1 MTKLKRRRSTEVPPK
16 IKSFINSVTT
26 TPLENIEEPL
36 KGFVWE
42 FDKGDFHHWV
52 DLFNHFDSYFEKHI
66 KSRKDLQVEDNFLE
80 SDPPFPREAVLQILR
95 VIRIIL
101 ENCTNK
107 HFYSSYE
114 QHLSNLLA
122 STDADVLEA
131 CLQTLAAFLKKTLGR
146 YSIRDTSLNTKLFSL
161 AQGWGGKDEGLGL
174 IASTAQNG
182 CDPVA
187 YELGCTLHF
196 EFYALDQSSS
206 QFNATEQSTHGLQII
221 HLPNVDACPE
231 TDLELLNKLVVE
243 YKVPPSLRFSLLTRL
258 RFAKAFGS
266 LASRQQY
273 TCIRLYAFI
282 VLVQASS
289 DADDLVSFFNSE
301 PEFVNE
307 LVSLL
312 SHEDEV
318 PEKIRILCLSSLV
331 ALSQDR
337 PRQSTVLA
345 AVTSGGHR
353 GILSSL
359 MQKAIDSVI
368 SDTSKWSV
376 VFAEAL
382 LSLVTVLVSS
392 SSGCSAMREA
402 GFIPTLLPL
411 LKDTDPQHLHL
422 VATAVH
428 ILEAFMDY
436 SNPAA
441 ALFRELGGLD
451 DTISR
456 LKVEVSHVENCSKQ
470 QGEDSDSR
478 AGNLVVAASASSELD
493 SMLPLYSEALVAYH
507 RRLLMKALLR
517 AISLGTYA
525 SGNTSRIYGS
535 EESLLPQCLCIIF
548 RRAKDFGGGV
558 FSLAAT
564 VMSDLIHKDPTCFPI
579 LDAAGLPSAFLDA
592 IMDGVLCS
600 SEAIMCIPQCLD
612 ALCLNNNGLQAVRD
626 RNALRCFVKIF
637 TSKTYLRALFGEA
650 PGSLSSGLDE
660 LMRHASSL
668 RGPGVDMV
676 IEILNAISKIG
687 SGVDATCSPADPSCS
702 APVPMETDA
711 EERSLLQS
719 DDRES
724 FRMETLE
731 QTTEQSSDASV
742 ANVESLFPEC
752 LSNVARLLE
761 TILQNSD
768 TCRIFVEKKG
778 IDAVLQLF
786 TLPLMPL
793 STPIGQIISVAF
805 KNFSPQHSA
814 SLARAVCAFLKEHL
828 KSTNELLVSVGGTH
842 LAVVESAKQSKVLR
856 YLSSLEGIL
865 SLSNFLLKGNSTVV
879 SELGTADADVLK
891 DLGKVYREII
901 WQVSLYNDSKVDEK
915 RNAEPETESADASSS
930 NAVGRESDD
939 DANVPVVRY
948 MNPVSV
954 RNGSQSLWSG
964 EREFLSV
971 IRSGEGL
978 HRRSRHGLAR
988 IRGGRTGRHLDA
1000 LSVDSE
1006 IPSDEPETSLPK
1018 LKRRTP
1024 DEVLN
1029 KLASILRS
1037 FFSALVK
1044 GFTSPNRRRADVGSS
1059 SAASKT
1065 LGTTLAKIFLEA
1077 LSFSGYSTTG
1087 LDTSLS
1093 VKCRYLGKVVDDM
1106 AALIFDSRR
1115 RTCYAAMVNNLYVH
1129 GTFRELLTTF
1139 EATSQLLWTLPYPF
1153 PTPSVDHE
1161 KAGEGNNLSHSTWLL
1176 DTLHSY
1182 CRVLEY
1188 FVNSSLLLSS
1198 TSASQAQL
1206 LVQPVAVGLSIG
1218 LFPVPKDP
1226 EVFVRML
1233 QSQVLDVI
1241 LPVWNHPM
1249 FPSCST
1255 SFIASIISLV
1265 THIYS
1270 GVGDVK
1276 RNRSGVTGTTNQRF
1290 MPPPPDENT
1299 IATIVEMGFTR
1310 ARAEEALR
1318 RVETNSV
1325 EMAMEWLFSHAED
1338 PVQEDDEL
1346 ARALALS
1353 LGSSSEG
1360 SKVDN
1365 VDKPIDALTE
1375 GGQMKVPPAED
1386 ILAASVKLFQ
1396 SSDKMAF
1403 SLTDLLLTLCNRNKG
1418 EDRLKVASYL
1428 IEQLKLCPLDF
1439 SKDSSALCMISHI
1452 LALLLFEDGTVREI
1466 AAQNGIVA
1474 AATDV
1479 LMNFKARNASGS
1491 EILVPKCISALLLIL
1506 DNMLQSRPRI
1516 SSESVG
1522 GTQTAS
1528 PPDASVLASGM
1539 DEKVASDFP
1548 EKESGAAL
1556 EKILGKSTGY
1566 LTIEESHKVLLVA
1579 CDLMKQHVPAVI
1591 MQAIMQL
1598 CARLTK
1604 THVLALQF
1612 LENGGLA
1619 ALFSLRRS
1627 CFFPGYDTVAA
1638 AIIRHLLEDPQ
1649 TLQTAME
1656 LEIRQTLSGNRHAG
1670 RISPRTFLTSMAPV
1684 ISRDPVVFMKAA
1696 AAVCQLELS
1705 GGRTFVVLSKE
1716 KEKEK
1721 DKSKASGAEESVRI
1735 SENKMHDGSGKCAKS
1750 HKKIPANLTQV
1761 IDQLL
1766 DIVLKYPLPRSRE
1779 GCVGDLNSMDVDEPA
1794 TKLKGKSKVDE
1805 AKKMESES
1813 ERSAGLAKVT
1823 FVLKLL
1829 SDILLMYVHA
1839 VGVILRRDLELCHQR
1854 ASIQTDSSG
1863 HGGIIHHVLHQL
1875 LPISTDKSA
1884 GPNEWRDKL
1893 SEKASWFLVVLC
1905 GRSGEGRRRVINEL
1919 VKALSSFSNLESNSH
1934 KNILLPDKKVFAF
1947 SDLVYSILSKN
1958 ASSSHL
1964 PGSGCSPDIAK
1975 SMIDGGMVQSLTGIL
1990 QVIDLDHPDAP
2001 KIVNLLL
2008 KALESLSRVANASEQ
2023 VIKSEGLNKK
2033 KTTGSSERHDEQT
2046 AASAAETIEHNQ
2058 GIGGTQEVPDEEET
2072 DIQQQQG
2079 TPHVEGSHA
2088 AQQNQSAEQNMRIES
2103 EDTMATNP
2111 SMEIGMDFMREE
2123 MEEGG
2128 GLHNTDQIEM
2138 TFHVENRADDD
2149 MGDEDDDMG
2158 DDGEEDEDDDE
2169 GEDEDEDIAEDGA
2182 GMMSLAD
2189 TDVEDHDDT
2198 GLGDDYNDEMIDE
2211 EDDDFHENRVI
2222 EVRWREAL
2230 DGLDHL
2236 QVLGQPG
2243 ASSGLIDVAAEPF
2256 EGVNVDDL
2264 FGLRRP
2270 LGFDRRRQ
2278 SGRSSF
2284 ERPVPEVNGFQH
2296 PLLSRPSQSGD
2307 LVSMWSSGGHS
2318 SRDLEAL
2325 SSGSFDVAH
2334 FYMFDAPVL
2343 PYEHVPSSIFGDRSG
2358 TAAPPPLSDYS
2369 VGMDS
2374 LHTQGRRGPGDGRW
2388 TDDGQP
2394 QAGGQAAAIAQA
2406 IEEQFLSQL
2415 CSVPTTNAP
2424 TERQSQNSGVQDNQ
2438 PSDDPLSND
2447 GQVVVD
2453 GDNTSSQQTEVQQE
2467 NGNEVIHYPPN
2478 PTVESVPC
2486 NEQVDPRSSFNGAGE
2501 GLQVDEPMLV
2511 QPISLNSTP
2520 NGLDSMEIG
2529 DGDGTA
2535 CDQVETMPELVNSS
2549 AEHHAAL
2556 HREGASEVPAILHDV
2571 PVQAVGSSADGQSNN
2586 SLFVDSVS
2594 VMPNVDHV
2602 NADVEMNG
2610 ADAEENLSG
2619 QSMPASEQGV
2629 DEPSFRQETLVARDA
2644 TQADQTSTNNEA
2656 PATNTIDPTFLEA
2669 LPEDLR
2675 AEVLASQQAQSVQP
2689 PTYAPPSVDD
2699 IDPEFLAALPP
2710 DIQAEVLAQQRA
2722 QRIAQQ
2728 AEGQPVDMDNA
2739 SIIATFPNELRE
2751 EVLLT
2756 SSEAVLSALP
2766 SPLLAEAQMLRDRA
2780 MSHYQARSLFGSSHR
2795 LSSHRSGLGFDRQ
2808 TVMDRG
2814 VGVTIGRR
2822 ATSTISDSMKVKEI
2836 EGEPLLDANA
2846 LRALIRLLRLAQPLG
2861 KGLLQRL
2868 LLNLCAHSTTRA
2880 TLVRLLLAMIKPEA
2894 EGSVSGLATIN
2905 SQRLYGCQSNVV
2917 YGRSQLLDGLPPLV
2931 LRRIL
2936 EILTYLS
2943 ANHSSIADM
2952 LFYLDPSIVPEPRSP
2967 KYLETKMD
2975 KGKEKINDGGD
2986 SLKPLGDTD
2995 DVPLILF
3002 LKLLNRPLFL
3012 RSTAH
3017 LEQVMGLLQVVVF
3030 TAASKLESKVQSG
3043 QAREPSQKRTV
3054 GEAPGDVQ
3062 SVLPLV
3068 AESSQEDKAASA
3080 GLSISDG
3087 KRSIDACS
3095 VFLQLPQP
3103 DLRNLCSLLGHEG
3116 LSDKVYMLAGEVL
3129 KKLASV
3135 VSTHRKFFTSELSEL
3150 AHGLSSSAVNELVT
3164 LRNTHML
3171 GLSAGSMAG
3180 AAILRVLLALSSLTS
3195 PTSPTVDENMD
3206 LERIGEQEEQ
3216 ATMWNLS
3223 IALEPLWQE
3232 LSECISVTEIQLVQN
3247 TFSPTITN
3255 LNVGEHVQGSSSS
3268 SPLPPGTQRLLP
3280 FIEAFFVLC
3289 ERLQANQSIV
3299 QQDHASITARE
3310 VKESS
3315 GSSSSTTA
3323 YIGDSQRKLDG
3334 AVTFSRFAEKH
3345 RRLLN
3350 TFIRQNPG
3358 LLEKSLSM
3366 MLKAPRLID
3375 FDNKRAYFRSRIR
3388 QQHDQH
3394 LSGPLRVSVRRA
3406 YVLEDSYNQLR
3417 MRPTQ
3422 DLRGRLN
3429 VQFQGEEG
3437 IDAGGLTREWYQL
3450 LSRVVFDKG
3459 ALLFTTVGNNVTFQP
3474 NPNSV
3479 YQTEHLSYFKFV
3491 GRVVAK
3497 ALFDGQLLDVYFT
3510 RSFYKHILG
3519 VKVTYHDIEAV
3530 DPDYYKNLKWML
3542 ENDVSDIPDLTFSMD
3557 ADEEKHILYEK
3568 TQVTD
3573 YELIPG
3579 GRNIRVTEETKHE
3592 YVDLVAD
3599 HILTNAIRPQINSFL
3614 EGFNEL
3620 VPRELISIF
3629 NDKEL
3634 ELLISGLPEI
3644 DLDDLNANTEYTGY
3658 TSASSVVQWF
3668 WEVVKGFNKEDMARL
3683 LQFVTGTSKV
3693 PLEGFKA
3700 LQGISGPQKFQIHK
3714 AYGAPERLP
3723 SAHTCF
3729 NQLDLPEYATREQLQ
3744 ERLLLAIHEASEDR
3758 GGLTQYLYYNPDG
3771 KLPFLIPHLEAALLL
3786 SSQNS
3791 LTGAKLGGISPE
3803 SREAKVGIPN
3813 SIMH

>member
-1 MTKLKRRRSTEVPPK
+1 MTKLKKRRSTEVPPK
-16 IKSFINSVTT
+16 IKSFINGVITS
-26 TPLENIEEPL
+26 PLENIEEPL

-66 KSRKDLQVEDNFLE
+66 KPRKDLQVEDNFLE
-80 SDPPFPREAVLQILR
+80 SDPPFPREALLQILR

-107 HFYSSYE
+107 HLYSSYE

-122 STDADVLEA
+122 STDADIVEA
-131 CLQTLAAFLKKTLGR
+131 CLQTLAAFLNKTLGR
-146 YSIRDTSLNTKLFSL
+146 YSIRDLSLNTKLFSL

-174 IASTAQNG
+174 VASTTQNG

-196 EFYALDQSSS
+196 EFYALNELSS
-206 QFNATEQSTHGLQII
+206 QFSAIEQPTQGLQII
-221 HLPNVDACPE
+221 HLPNVDTCPE
-231 TDLELLNKLVVE
+231 TDCELLNKLVVE

-258 RFAKAFGS
+258 RFARAFRP
-266 LASRQQY
+266 LVSRQLY

-289 DADDLVSFFNSE
+289 DADVLVSFFNSE

-312 SHEDEV
+312 SYEDEV
-318 PEKIRILCLSSLV
+318 PEKIRILCLLSLV

-337 PRQSTVLA
+337 SRQSTVLA

-368 SDTSKWSV
+368 ISDSSKWSAD
-376 VFAEAL
+376 FAEAL

-422 VATAVH
+422 VAAAVH

-436 SNPAA
+436 SNPAT

-470 QGEDSDSR
+470 QGEDSNSR
-478 AGNLVVAASASSELD
+478 TRNLQVAASASSEL
-493 SMLPLYSEALVAYH
+493 LPLYSEALVAYH

-525 SGNTSRIYGS
+525 AGNTSHIYGS
-535 EESLLPQCLCIIF
+535 EESLLPQCLCLIF

-579 LDAAGLPSAFLDA
+579 LDSAGLPSAFLNA

-612 ALCLNNNGLQAVRD
+612 ALCLNNNGLQAVKD

-637 TSKTYLRALFGEA
+637 TSKMYLRALFGEA
-650 PGSLSSGLDE
+650 PGSLSTGLDE

-668 RGPGVDMV
+668 RGPGVDML
-676 IEILNAISKIG
+676 IEILNVITKIG
-687 SGVDATCSPADPSCS
+687 SGVDGSCPSTDPSCS

-711 EERSLLQS
+711 EERSLVLS
-719 DDRES
+719 DERGS

-731 QTTEQSSDASV
+731 QTTEQSSDASA
-742 ANVESLFPEC
+742 ANVDSLFPEC

-761 TILQNSD
+761 TVLQNSD
-768 TCRIFVEKKG
+768 TCHIFVEKKG

-786 TLPLMPL
+786 TLPLMPI
-793 STPIGQIISVAF
+793 STSIGQIISVAF

-814 SLARAVCAFLKEHL
+814 SLARAVCAFLREHL
-828 KSTNELLVSVGGTH
+828 KSTNELLVSVAGTH
-842 LAVVESAKQSKVLR
+842 LAMVESAKQAKVLR

-865 SLSNFLLKGNSTVV
+865 SLSNFLLKGNSTFV

-891 DLGKVYREII
+891 DIGMAYREII

-915 RNAEPETESADASSS
+915 RNAEQGTDLSSS
-930 NAVGRESDD
+930 TAVVRESDN
-939 DANVPVVRY
+939 DANIPVVRY
-948 MNPVSV
+948 MNPVSI
-954 RNGSQSLWSG
+954 RNGSQSLWGG

-988 IRGGRTGRHLDA
+988 HGLARVRSGRTGQHLDA

-1006 IPSDEPETSLPK
+1006 IPSDEPETSLLK
-1018 LKRRTP
+1018 LKSRTP
-1024 DEVLN
+1024 DEILN
-1029 KLASILRS
+1029 KLAFVLRS

-1044 GFTSPNRRRADVGSS
+1044 GFTSPNHRRADVGLL
-1059 SAASKT
+1059 SAVSKT
-1065 LGTTLAKIFLEA
+1065 LGTNLAKIYLEA
-1077 LSFSGYSTTG
+1077 LSFSGYSTAG
-1087 LDTSLS
+1087 IDTSLS

-1106 AALIFDSRR
+1106 AALTFDSRR
-1115 RTCYAAMVNNLYVH
+1115 RTCYASMVNNFYVH
-1129 GTFRELLTTF
+1129 GTFKELLTTF
-1139 EATSQLLWTLPYPF
+1139 EATSQLLWTLPCPF
-1153 PTPSVDHE
+1153 PHPSVDHE

-1182 CRVLEY
+1182 CCVLEY

-1198 TSASQAQL
+1198 TSGSQVQL
-1206 LVQPVAVGLSIG
+1206 LVQPVAAGLSIG

-1233 QSQVLDVI
+1233 QSQVLDVM
-1241 LPVWNHPM
+1241 LSVWNHPM

-1255 SFIASIISLV
+1255 GFISSIVSLV

-1276 RNRSGVTGTTNQRF
+1276 RNRSGIAGSTNQRF
-1290 MPPPPDENT
+1290 MLPPPDENT
-1299 IATIVEMGFTR
+1299 IAMIVEMGFTR

-1360 SKVDN
+1360 LKIDDEDN
-1365 VDKPIDALTE
+1365 SIDAVTE
-1375 GGQMKVPPAED
+1375 EGKMTVPPVED

-1396 SSDKMAF
+1396 SSDTMAF
-1403 SLTDLLLTLCNRNKG
+1403 SLTDLLVTLCNRNKG

-1452 LALLLFEDGTVREI
+1452 LALILFEDGTVREI

-1474 AATDV
+1474 AVTNV

-1491 EILVPKCISALLLIL
+1491 EILIPKCISALLLIL

-1516 SSESVG
+1516 SSETTG
-1522 GTQTAS
+1522 GTQTVS
-1528 PPDASVLASGM
+1528 LPDSTVLASGT
-1539 DEKVASDFP
+1539 EKKVASDFP
-1548 EKESGAAL
+1548 EKESGTAL
-1556 EKILGKSTGY
+1556 EKLLGKSTGY
-1566 LTIEESHKVLLVA
+1566 LTIEESREVLLVA

-1591 MQAIMQL
+1591 MQAILQL

-1604 THVLALQF
+1604 THILALQF
-1612 LENGGLA
+1612 LENGGLT
-1619 ALFSLRRS
+1619 ALFSIPRS
-1627 CFFPGYDTVAA
+1627 CFFPGYDTVSS
-1638 AIIRHLLEDPQ
+1638 AIIRHLLEDPH
-1649 TLQTAME
+1649 TLQNAME
-1656 LEIRQTLSGNRHAG
+1656 LEIRQTLIGNRHAG
-1670 RISPRTFLTSMAPV
+1670 RIFPRTFLTSMAPV

-1696 AAVCQLELS
+1696 AAACQLESS
-1705 GGRTFVVLSKE
+1705 GGRTFVVLLKE
-1716 KEKEK
+1716 KEKER

-1735 SENKMHDGSGKCAKS
+1735 SENKMHDGSGKCAKG

-1761 IDQLL
+1761 MDQLL
-1766 DIVLKYPLPRSRE
+1766 DIVLKHPLPKSPE
-1779 GCVGDLNSMDVDEPA
+1779 GCVGDLNLMDVDEPA

-1805 AKKMESES
+1805 TKKMESES
-1813 ERSAGLAKVT
+1813 ERCAGLAKVT

-1829 SDILLMYVHA
+1829 SDVLLMYVHA
-1839 VGVILRRDLELCHQR
+1839 VGVILRRDLELCHLR
-1854 ASIQTDSSG
+1854 GSNQTDSSEQ
-1863 HGGIIHHVLHQL
+1863 GGIIHHILHQL
-1875 LPISTDKSA
+1875 LLISTDKSA
-1884 GPNEWRDKL
+1884 GPDEWRDKL
-1893 SEKASWFLVVLC
+1893 SEKASWFIVVLC

-1919 VKALSSFSNLESNSH
+1919 VKAMSSFSYLESNSH
-1934 KNILLPDKKVFAF
+1934 NNILLPDKKVFAF

-1964 PGSGCSPDIAK
+1964 PGSGCSLDIAK
-1975 SMIDGGMVQSLTGIL
+1975 SMIDGGMVQSLTSIL

-2008 KALESLSRVANASEQ
+2008 KALESLSRAANASEQ
-2023 VIKSEGLNKK
+2023 VLKSEGLNKK
-2033 KTTGSSERHDEQT
+2033 KTTVSNGRCDEQA
-2046 AASAAETIEHNQ
+2046 AASAVETMEHNQ
-2058 GIGGTQEVPDEEET
+2058 NSDATQEAPDEEDT
-2072 DIQQQQG
+2072 DIEQQQG
-2079 TPHVEGSHA
+2079 TTHVEGNHA
-2088 AQQNQSAEQNMRIES
+2088 EHQNQPAEQDMRIES
-2103 EDTMATNP
+2103 EDTMPTNP
-2111 SMEIGMDFMREE
+2111 SVDIGMDLMHEE

-2128 GLHNTDQIEM
+2128 VSHNTDQIEM
-2138 TFHVENRADDD
+2138 TFRVENRAGDD

-2158 DDGEEDEDDDE
+2158 DDGDEDEDDDE
-2169 GEDEDEDIAEDGA
+2169 GEDEDITEDGA

-2198 GLGDDYNDEMIDE
+2198 GLADDYNDEMIDE
-2211 EDDDFHENRVI
+2211 EDDFHENRVI

-2243 ASSGLIDVAAEPF
+2243 ASSSLVDVAAEPF
-2256 EGVNVDDL
+2256 ERVNVDDL

-2284 ERPVPEVNGFQH
+2284 ERSVTETNGFQH
-2296 PLLSRPSQSGD
+2296 PLLLRPSQSED

-2318 SRDLEAL
+2318 SRGLEAL
-2325 SSGSFDVAH
+2325 SYGSFDVPH

-2343 PYEHVPSSIFGDRSG
+2343 PFEHVPSRIFGDRLG
-2358 TAAPPPLSDYS
+2358 RAAPPPLSDS
-2369 VGMDS
+2369 SLGMDS

-2394 QAGGQAAAIAQA
+2394 QAGAQSAAIAQA
-2406 IEEQFLSQL
+2406 IEEQFISQL
-2415 CSVPTTNAP
+2415 CSVPTSNAP
-2424 TERQSQNSGVQDNQ
+2424 IERQFQNSGVQENQ
-2438 PSDDPLSND
+2438 PFHNPPSNY
-2447 GQVVVD
+2447 GQAVVD
-2453 GDNTSSQQTEVQQE
+2453 DDNTSSQQNEVQQG
-2467 NGNEVIHYPPN
+2467 NGNEVTHYQPN
-2478 PTVESVPC
+2478 PTAETIPC
-2486 NEQVDPRSSFNGAGE
+2486 NEQVDSRSSFSDSGE
-2501 GLQVDEPMLV
+2501 DLQVDEPMLA

-2520 NGLDSMEIG
+2520 NDLDNMEIG
-2529 DGDGTA
+2529 DGYGTA
-2535 CDQVETMPELVNSS
+2535 CDQVETMPEHVNS
-2549 AEHHAAL
+2549 AEHHASL
-2556 HREGASEVPAILHDV
+2556 QCEGVPEAHASLNDV
-2571 PVQAVGSSADGQSNN
+2571 PVQDVRSSTDDQCNN
-2586 SLFVDSVS
+2586 PLLANSVS
-2594 VMPNVDHV
+2594 MMPDVDQI
-2602 NADVEMNG
+2602 NADVEMTG
-2610 ADAEENLSG
+2610 ADAEGNWPG
-2619 QSMPASEQGV
+2619 QSMPASEQGA
-2629 DEPSFRQETLVARDA
+2629 DETSSRQETLVAQDA
-2644 TQADQTSTNNEA
+2644 TQADQNGIDNETPTTSA
-2656 PATNTIDPTFLEA
+2656 IDPTFLEA
-2669 LPEDLR
+2669 LPEGLR
-2675 AEVLASQQAQSVQP
+2675 TEVLASQQAQSVQP
-2689 PTYAPPSVDD
+2689 PTYTPPSVED

-2739 SIIATFPNELRE
+2739 SIIATFPADVRE

-2780 MSHYQARSLFGSSHR
+2780 MSHYQAHSLFDSSHR
-2795 LSSHRSGLGFDRQ
+2795 LNSRRNGLGFDRQ

-2814 VGVTIGRR
+2814 VGVTIGQR
-2822 ATSTISDSMKVKEI
+2822 AASAFADGMKVNEI
-2836 EGEPLLDANA
+2836 EGEPLLDTNA
-2846 LRALIRLLRLAQPLG
+2846 LKALIHLLRMAQPLG

-2868 LLNLCAHSTTRA
+2868 LLNLCAHSTTR
-2880 TLVRLLLAMIKPEA
+2880 TSLVCLLLNMIKPEA
-2894 EGSVSGLATIN
+2894 EGSVSGSAAIN

-2917 YGRSQLLDGLPPLV
+2917 YGRSQLMDGLPPLV
-2931 LRRIL
+2931 LRRVL
-2936 EILTYLS
+2936 EILTYL
-2943 ANHSSIADM
+2943 ATNHSSIANM
-2952 LFYLDPSIVPEPRSP
+2952 LFYFDPSIVLEPPSP
-2967 KYLETKMD
+2967 KYLETKID
-2975 KGKEKINDGGD
+2975 KGKEKIGDGD
-2986 SLKPLGDTD
+2986 NSLKPLGNTD
-2995 DVPLILF
+2995 NVPLILF

-3012 RSTAH
+3012 HSTTH

-3030 TAASKLESKVQSG
+3030 TAASKLDSHAQSG
-3043 QAREPSQKRTV
+3043 QARETSQKQTA
-3054 GEAPGDVQ
+3054 GEVPGGVQ
-3062 SVLPLV
+3062 SVPPLV
-3068 AESSQEDKAASA
+3068 AESSQEDKAASS
-3080 GLSISDG
+3080 GSISNG
-3087 KRSIDACS
+3087 NRSIDACS
-3095 VFLQLPQP
+3095 VFLKLPQP
-3103 DLRNLCSLLGHEG
+3103 ELRNLCSLLGCEG

-3129 KKLASV
+3129 KKLASIV
-3135 VSTHRKFFTSELSEL
+3135 ATHRKFFTSELSEL
-3150 AHGLSSSAVNELVT
+3150 AHGLSSSAVSELVT

-3180 AAILRVLLALSSLTS
+3180 AAILRVLQALSSLTS
-3195 PTSPTVDENMD
+3195 PTIDENMD
-3206 LERIGEQEEQ
+3206 LESGGEQEEQ

-3223 IALEPLWQE
+3223 SALQPLWLE
-3232 LSECISVTEIQLVQN
+3232 LSECISLTETQLVQS
-3247 TFSPTITN
+3247 TFSPTVSNI
-3255 LNVGEHVQGSSSS
+3255 NVGELVQGGSSS

-3289 ERLQANQSIV
+3289 EKLQANQSIV
-3299 QQDHASITARE
+3299 QQDHETITARE

-3323 YIGDSQRKLDG
+3323 CIGDSQRKLDG
-3334 AVTFSRFAEKH
+3334 VVIFSRFAEKH

-3388 QQHDQH
+3388 QQHEQQR
-3394 LSGPLRVSVRRA
+3394 SGPLRISVRRA

-3491 GRVVAK
+3491 GRVVSK

-3519 VKVTYHDIEAV
+3519 AKVTYHDIEAV

-3573 YELIPG
+3573 YELKPG

-3644 DLDDLNANTEYTGY
+3644 DLDDLKTNTEYTGY
-3658 TSASSVVQWF
+3658 TSASGVVQWF
-3668 WEVVKGFNKEDMARL
+3668 WEVVKGFNKEDKARL

-3700 LQGISGPQKFQIHK
+3700 LQGISGPQKLQIHK

-3729 NQLDLPEYATREQLQ
+3729 NQLDLPEYTSGEQLQ
-3744 ERLLLAIHEASEDR
+3744 ERLLLAIHEASE
-3758 GGLTQYLYYNPDG
+3758 GFGFG
-3771 KLPFLIPHLEAALLL
+3771 
-3786 SSQNS
+3786 
-3791 LTGAKLGGISPE
+3791 
-3803 SREAKVGIPN
+3803 
-3813 SIMH
+3813 

>member
-1 MTKLKRRRSTEVPPK
+1 MTKLKRRRSSEVPPK
-16 IKSFINSVTT
+16 IKSFINNVTT

-66 KSRKDLQVEDNFLE
+66 KPRRDLQVEDNFLE
-80 SDPPFPREAVLQILR
+80 SDPPFPREAVLQILC

-196 EFYALDQSSS
+196 EFYALDELSS
-206 QFNATEQSTHGLQII
+206 QVSATERSTQGLQII
-221 HLPNVDACPE
+221 HLPNVNACPE

-258 RFAKAFGS
+258 RFARAFGS

-301 PEFVNE
+301 PEFINE

-312 SHEDEV
+312 SYEDEV
-318 PEKIRILCLSSLV
+318 PEKIRILCLLSLV

-337 PRQSTVLA
+337 SRQSTVLA

-359 MQKAIDSVI
+359 MQKTIDSVI

-376 VFAEAL
+376 VFSEAL

-456 LKVEVSHVENCSKQ
+456 LKVEVSHIENCSKQ
-470 QGEDSDSR
+470 QGEDSDLR
-478 AGNLVVAASASSELD
+478 ARNLQVVASASSELD

-612 ALCLNNNGLQAVRD
+612 ALCLNNNGLQAVKD

-687 SGVDATCSPADPSCS
+687 SGVDASYSPTDPSCS

-711 EERSLLQS
+711 EERSPVLS

-814 SLARAVCAFLKEHL
+814 SLARSVCSFLREHL
-828 KSTNELLVSVGGTH
+828 KSTNELLVSVGGAH
-842 LAVVESAKQSKVLR
+842 LAVVESANQAKVLR

-891 DLGKVYREII
+891 DLGNAYREIV

-915 RNAEPETESADASSS
+915 RCAEQETESADVSSS

-948 MNPVSV
+948 MNPVSI
-954 RNGSQSLWSG
+954 RNGSQSLWGG

-1024 DEVLN
+1024 DEILN
-1029 KLASILRS
+1029 KLASILRT

-1044 GFTSPNRRRADVGSS
+1044 GFTLPNRRRADVGSL

-1106 AALIFDSRR
+1106 AALTFDSRR
-1115 RTCYAAMVNNLYVH
+1115 RTCYAAMVNNFYVH

-1153 PTPSVDHE
+1153 PTPSVDQE

-1182 CRVLEY
+1182 CRALEY

-1241 LPVWNHPM
+1241 LPVWNHQM
-1249 FPSCST
+1249 FPSCSAG
-1255 SFIASIISLV
+1255 FIASIVSLV

-1276 RNRSGVTGTTNQRF
+1276 RSRGGIAGSTNQRF

-1338 PVQEDDEL
+1338 PVQDDDEL

-1360 SKVDN
+1360 SKVGN
-1365 VDKPIDALTE
+1365 VDKSIDALTE
-1375 GGQMKVPPAED
+1375 EGQMKVPPIED

-1396 SSDKMAF
+1396 SSDTMAF
-1403 SLTDLLLTLCNRNKG
+1403 SLTDLLVTLCNRNKG

-1452 LALLLFEDGTVREI
+1452 LALLLFEDGSVREI

-1479 LMNFKARNASGS
+1479 LMNFKASNASGS

-1516 SSESVG
+1516 SSETMG
-1522 GTQTAS
+1522 GTQTVS
-1528 PPDASVLASGM
+1528 PPDSSVPASGTE
-1539 DEKVASDFP
+1539 EKVTSDFP
-1548 EKESGAAL
+1548 EKESGTAL

-1566 LTIEESHKVLLVA
+1566 LTIEEGHKVLLVV

-1591 MQAIMQL
+1591 MQAILQL

-1612 LENGGLA
+1612 LENGGLT
-1619 ALFSLRRS
+1619 ALFNLPRS
-1627 CFFPGYDTVAA
+1627 CFFPGYQTVAS

-1670 RISPRTFLTSMAPV
+1670 RFSPRTFLTSMAPV

-1696 AAVCQLELS
+1696 AAVCQLESS

-1735 SENKMHDGSGKCAKS
+1735 SESKMHDGSGKCAKG

-1766 DIVLKYPLPRSRE
+1766 DIVLKYPLQKSQE

-1805 AKKMESES
+1805 AKKTESES
-1813 ERSAGLAKVT
+1813 EISAGLAKVN

-1839 VGVILRRDLELCHQR
+1839 VGVILRRDLELCHLR
-1854 ASIQTDSSG
+1854 GSNQTGSSG
-1863 HGGIIHHVLHQL
+1863 LGGIIHHILHQL
-1875 LPISTDKSA
+1875 LPIATDKSA
-1884 GPNEWRDKL
+1884 GPDEWRDKL

-1919 VKALSSFSNLESNSH
+1919 VKAMSSFSNLESNSH

-1990 QVIDLDHPDAP
+1990 QAIDLDHPDAP

-2008 KALESLSRVANASEQ
+2008 KALESLSRAANASEQ
-2023 VIKSEGLNKK
+2023 VLKSEGLNRK
-2033 KTTGSSERHDEQT
+2033 KTTGSIGRHDEQT
-2046 AASAAETIEHNQ
+2046 AASAAETVEHNQ
-2058 GIGGTQEVPDEEET
+2058 NVGGTQEVPDEEGT
-2072 DIQQQQG
+2072 GIQQQEG
-2079 TPHVEGSHA
+2079 TNVEGNHVVH
-2088 AQQNQSAEQNMRIES
+2088 QNESAEQDMRLES

-2111 SMEIGMDFMREE
+2111 SMEVGLDFMREE

-2128 GLHNTDQIEM
+2128 VLHNTGQIEM

-2158 DDGEEDEDDDE
+2158 DDGDEDEDEDEDE

-2243 ASSGLIDVAAEPF
+2243 ASGGLIDVAAEPF

-2284 ERPVPEVNGFQH
+2284 ERSVTEVNGFQH
-2296 PLLSRPSQSGD
+2296 PLLLRPSQSGD
-2307 LVSMWSSGGHS
+2307 LVSMWSS
-2318 SRDLEAL
+2318 
-2325 SSGSFDVAH
+2325 
-2334 FYMFDAPVL
+2334 
-2343 PYEHVPSSIFGDRSG
+2343 
-2358 TAAPPPLSDYS
+2358 
-2369 VGMDS
+2369 GMDS

-2394 QAGGQAAAIAQA
+2394 QAGAQAAAIAQA

-2415 CSVPTTNAP
+2415 CSVPATNVP
-2424 TERQSQNSGVQDNQ
+2424 TERQFQNSGVQENQ
-2438 PSDDPLSND
+2438 QSDPLSND
-2447 GQVVVD
+2447 GQVVAD
-2453 GDNTSSQQTEVQQE
+2453 GDNTSNQQLEVHQE
-2467 NGNEVIHYPPN
+2467 NGNEDTRYQPN
-2478 PTVESVPC
+2478 TTVETVPC
-2486 NEQVDPRSSFNGAGE
+2486 NEQVDPRPSFSGAGE
-2501 GLQVDEPMLV
+2501 GPQVDEPMLV

-2520 NGLDSMEIG
+2520 NGLDNMEIG

-2535 CDQVETMPELVNSS
+2535 CDQVETMPELANSS
-2549 AEHHAAL
+2549 AEQHAAL
-2556 HREGASEVPAILHDV
+2556 HYEGVPEVPASLNEV
-2571 PVQAVGSSADGQSNN
+2571 PIQAVGSAIGGLSYNP
-2586 SLFVDSVS
+2586 LLVDSVS
-2594 VMPNVDHV
+2594 AMPNVDHV

-2610 ADAEENLSG
+2610 ADADGNQLE
-2619 QSMPASEQGV
+2619 QSTLASERGA
-2629 DEPSFRQETLVARDA
+2629 DEPSSRQETLVARDA
-2644 TQADQTSTNNEA
+2644 AQADQTGLDNGA
-2656 PATNTIDPTFLEA
+2656 PATNAIDPTFLEA

-2739 SIIATFPNELRE
+2739 SIIATFPADLRE

-2795 LSSHRSGLGFDRQ
+2795 LSSRRNGLGFDRQ

-2822 ATSTISDSMKVKEI
+2822 ATSTIADSMEVKEM
-2836 EGEPLLDANA
+2836 EGKPLLDANA
-2846 LRALIRLLRLAQPLG
+2846 LKALIRLLRLAQPLG

-2880 TLVRLLLAMIKPEA
+2880 TLVRLLLDMIKPEA
-2894 EGSVSGLATIN
+2894 EGSISGLATIN

-2943 ANHSSIADM
+2943 TNHTSIANM
-2952 LFYLDPSIVPEPRSP
+2952 LFYLDPSIVSEPLSP

-2975 KGKEKINDGGD
+2975 KGKEKIDDGGD

-2995 DVPLILF
+2995 DIPLILF

-3030 TAASKLESKVQSG
+3030 MAASKLESQAQSG
-3043 QAREPSQKRTV
+3043 QARETSQKQTV
-3054 GEAPGDVQ
+3054 GEASSDVP
-3062 SVLPLV
+3062 SVPPVV
-3068 AESSQEDKAASA
+3068 AESSEEDKAASA
-3080 GLSISDG
+3080 GLSVSDG
-3087 KRSIDACS
+3087 KRGIDASS
-3095 VFLQLPQP
+3095 VFLQLPQA
-3103 DLRNLCSLLGHEG
+3103 DLRNLCSLLGREG

-3135 VSTHRKFFTSELSEL
+3135 VATHRKFFTLELSEL
-3150 AHGLSSSAVNELVT
+3150 AHGLSSSAVSELVT

-3171 GLSAGSMAG
+3171 GLSSGSMAG
-3180 AAILRVLLALSSLTS
+3180 AAILRVLQALSSLTS
-3195 PTSPTVDENMD
+3195 PTVDENMNV
-3206 LERIGEQEEQ
+3206 EHNGEQEEQ

-3232 LSECISVTEIQLVQN
+3232 LSECISVTEMQLIQS
-3247 TFSPTITN
+3247 TFGRTMSNIT
-3255 LNVGEHVQGSSSS
+3255 VGEHVQGSSSS

-3289 ERLQANQSIV
+3289 EKLQANQSIV
-3299 QQDHASITARE
+3299 QQDHMSITARE

-3323 YIGDSQRKLDG
+3323 YMGDSQRKLDG

-3388 QQHDQH
+3388 QQHEQH
-3394 LSGPLRVSVRRA
+3394 LSGPLRISVRRA

-3542 ENDVSDIPDLTFSMD
+3542 ENDVSYVPDLTFSMD

-3573 YELIPG
+3573 YELKPG

-3599 HILTNAIRPQINSFL
+3599 HILTNAIRPQITSFL

-3644 DLDDLNANTEYTGY
+3644 DLDDLKANTEYTGY
-3658 TSASSVVQWF
+3658 TSASSVIQWF

-3729 NQLDLPEYATREQLQ
+3729 NQLDLPEYTSREQLQ
-3744 ERLLLAIHEASEDR
+3744 ERLLLAIHEASE
-3758 GGLTQYLYYNPDG
+3758 GFGFG
-3771 KLPFLIPHLEAALLL
+3771 
-3786 SSQNS
+3786 
-3791 LTGAKLGGISPE
+3791 
-3803 SREAKVGIPN
+3803 
-3813 SIMH
+3813 

>member
-1 MTKLKRRRSTEVPPK
+1 MTKLKKRRSTEVPPK
-16 IKSFINSVTT
+16 IKSFINGVITS
-26 TPLENIEEPL
+26 PLENIEEPL

-66 KSRKDLQVEDNFLE
+66 KPRKDLQVEDNFLE

-122 STDADVLEA
+122 STDADIVEA
-131 CLQTLAAFLKKTLGR
+131 CLQTLAAFLNKTLGR
-146 YSIRDTSLNTKLFSL
+146 YSIRDLSLNTKLFSL

-174 IASTAQNG
+174 VASTTQNG

-196 EFYALDQSSS
+196 EFYALNELST
-206 QFNATEQSTHGLQII
+206 QFSAIEQPTQGLQII
-221 HLPNVDACPE
+221 HLPNVDTCPE
-231 TDLELLNKLVVE
+231 TDCELLNKLVVE

-258 RFAKAFGS
+258 RFARAFRP
-266 LASRQQY
+266 LVSRQLY

-312 SHEDEV
+312 SYEDEV
-318 PEKIRILCLSSLV
+318 PKKIRILCLLSLV

-337 PRQSTVLA
+337 SRQSTVLA
-345 AVTSGGHR
+345 AVTSSGHR
-353 GILSSL
+353 SILSSL

-368 SDTSKWSV
+368 SDSSKWSV
-376 VFAEAL
+376 DFAEAL

-422 VATAVH
+422 VAAAVH

-436 SNPAA
+436 SNPAT

-456 LKVEVSHVENCSKQ
+456 LKVEVSHVEDCKQ

-478 AGNLVVAASASSELD
+478 TRNLQVAASASSELD

-525 SGNTSRIYGS
+525 AGNTSRIYGS
-535 EESLLPQCLCIIF
+535 EESLLPQCLCLIF

-579 LDAAGLPSAFLDA
+579 LDAAGLPSAFLNA

-612 ALCLNNNGLQAVRD
+612 ALCLNNNGLQAVKD

-637 TSKTYLRALFGEA
+637 TSKTYLRALFGET
-650 PGSLSSGLDE
+650 PGSLSTGLDE

-668 RGPGVDMV
+668 RGPGVDML
-676 IEILNAISKIG
+676 IEILNVITKIG
-687 SGVDATCSPADPSCS
+687 SGVDGSCASTDPSCS

-711 EERSLLQS
+711 EERSLVLS
-719 DDRES
+719 DDRGS

-731 QTTEQSSDASV
+731 QTTEQSSDTSA
-742 ANVESLFPEC
+742 ANVDSLFPEC

-761 TILQNSD
+761 TVLQNSD
-768 TCRIFVEKKG
+768 TCHIFVEKKG

-786 TLPLMPL
+786 TLPLMPI
-793 STPIGQIISVAF
+793 STSIGQIISVAF
-805 KNFSPQHSA
+805 KNFSHQHSA
-814 SLARAVCAFLKEHL
+814 SLARAVCAFLREHL
-828 KSTNELLVSVGGTH
+828 KSTNELLVSVAGTH
-842 LAVVESAKQSKVLR
+842 LGVVESAKQAKVLR

-865 SLSNFLLKGNSTVV
+865 SLSNFLLKGNSTFV

-891 DLGKVYREII
+891 DIGMAYREII

-915 RNAEPETESADASSS
+915 RNAEQGTDLSSS
-930 NAVGRESDD
+930 TAVVRESDD
-939 DANVPVVRY
+939 DANIPVVRY
-948 MNPVSV
+948 MNPVSI
-954 RNGSQSLWSG
+954 RNGSQSLWGG

-988 IRGGRTGRHLDA
+988 IRSGRTGQHLDA
-1000 LSVDSE
+1000 LSIDSE

-1018 LKRRTP
+1018 LKSRTP
-1024 DEVLN
+1024 DEILN
-1029 KLASILRS
+1029 KLASVLRS

-1044 GFTSPNRRRADVGSS
+1044 GFTSPNRRRADVGLL
-1059 SAASKT
+1059 SAVSKT
-1065 LGTTLAKIFLEA
+1065 LGTTLAKIYLEA
-1077 LSFSGYSTTG
+1077 LSFSGYFTAG

-1106 AALIFDSRR
+1106 AALTFDSRR
-1115 RTCYAAMVNNLYVH
+1115 RTCYASMVNNFYVH
-1129 GTFRELLTTF
+1129 GTFKELLTTF

-1153 PTPSVDHE
+1153 PCPSVDHE

-1198 TSASQAQL
+1198 TSGSQVQL
-1206 LVQPVAVGLSIG
+1206 LVQPVAAGLSIG

-1233 QSQVLDVI
+1233 QSQVLDVM
-1241 LPVWNHPM
+1241 LSVWNHPM

-1255 SFIASIISLV
+1255 GFISSIVSLV

-1276 RNRSGVTGTTNQRF
+1276 RNQSGIAGSTNQRF
-1290 MPPPPDENT
+1290 MLPPPDENT
-1299 IATIVEMGFTR
+1299 IAMIVEMGFTR

-1360 SKVDN
+1360 LKIDDEDN
-1365 VDKPIDALTE
+1365 SIDAVTE
-1375 GGQMKVPPAED
+1375 EGQMTVPPVED

-1396 SSDKMAF
+1396 SSDTMAF
-1403 SLTDLLLTLCNRNKG
+1403 SLTDLLVTLCNRNKG

-1474 AATDV
+1474 AVTNV

-1491 EILVPKCISALLLIL
+1491 EILIPKCISALLLIL
-1506 DNMLQSRPRI
+1506 DNMSQSRPRI
-1516 SSESVG
+1516 SSETTG
-1522 GTQTAS
+1522 GTQTVS
-1528 PPDASVLASGM
+1528 LPDSSVLASGT
-1539 DEKVASDFP
+1539 EKKVASDFP
-1548 EKESGAAL
+1548 EKESGTAL
-1556 EKILGKSTGY
+1556 EKLLGKSTGY
-1566 LTIEESHKVLLVA
+1566 LTIEESREVLLVA

-1591 MQAIMQL
+1591 MQAILQL

-1604 THVLALQF
+1604 THILALQF
-1612 LENGGLA
+1612 LENGGLT
-1619 ALFSLRRS
+1619 ALFSIPRS
-1627 CFFPGYDTVAA
+1627 CFFPGYDTVAS
-1638 AIIRHLLEDPQ
+1638 AIIRHLLEDPH

-1656 LEIRQTLSGNRHAG
+1656 LEIRQTLIGNRHAG

-1696 AAVCQLELS
+1696 AAACQLESS
-1705 GGRTFVVLSKE
+1705 GGRTFVVLLKE
-1716 KEKEK
+1716 KEKER

-1735 SENKMHDGSGKCAKS
+1735 SENKMHDGSGKCAKG

-1761 IDQLL
+1761 MDQLL
-1766 DIVLKYPLPRSRE
+1766 DIVLKHPLPKSPE

-1805 AKKMESES
+1805 TKKVESES

-1829 SDILLMYVHA
+1829 SDVLLMYVHA
-1839 VGVILRRDLELCHQR
+1839 VGVILRRDLELCHLR
-1854 ASIQTDSSG
+1854 GSNQTDSSG
-1863 HGGIIHHVLHQL
+1863 QGGIIHHILHQL
-1875 LPISTDKSA
+1875 LLISTDKSA
-1884 GPNEWRDKL
+1884 GPDEWRDKL
-1893 SEKASWFLVVLC
+1893 SEKASWFIVVLC

-1919 VKALSSFSNLESNSH
+1919 VKAMSSFSNLESNSH
-1934 KNILLPDKKVFAF
+1934 NNVLLPDKKVFAF

-1975 SMIDGGMVQSLTGIL
+1975 SMIDGGMVQSLTSIL

-2008 KALESLSRVANASEQ
+2008 KALESLSRAANASEQ
-2023 VIKSEGLNKK
+2023 VLKSEGLNKK
-2033 KTTGSSERHDEQT
+2033 KTTVSNGRCDEQT
-2046 AASAAETIEHNQ
+2046 AASAVETIEHNQ
-2058 GIGGTQEVPDEEET
+2058 NSGATQEAPDEEDT

-2079 TPHVEGSHA
+2079 TTHVEGNHA
-2088 AQQNQSAEQNMRIES
+2088 AHQNQPAEQDMRIES
-2103 EDTMATNP
+2103 EDTMPTNP
-2111 SMEIGMDFMREE
+2111 SVEIGMDFMHEE

-2128 GLHNTDQIEM
+2128 VLHNTDQIEM
-2138 TFHVENRADDD
+2138 TFRVENRAGDD

-2158 DDGEEDEDDDE
+2158 DDGDEDEDEDDDE
-2169 GEDEDEDIAEDGA
+2169 GEDEDITEDGA

-2198 GLGDDYNDEMIDE
+2198 GLADDYNDEMIDE
-2211 EDDDFHENRVI
+2211 DDFHENRVI

-2256 EGVNVDDL
+2256 ERVNVDDL

-2284 ERPVPEVNGFQH
+2284 ERSVTEANGFQH
-2296 PLLSRPSQSGD
+2296 PLLLRPSQSED
-2307 LVSMWSSGGHS
+2307 LVSMLSSGGHS
-2318 SRDLEAL
+2318 SRGLEAL
-2325 SSGSFDVAH
+2325 SYGSFDVPH

-2343 PYEHVPSSIFGDRSG
+2343 PFEHVPSSIFGDRLG
-2358 TAAPPPLSDYS
+2358 RAAPPPLSDS
-2369 VGMDS
+2369 SLGMDS

-2394 QAGGQAAAIAQA
+2394 QAGARSAAIAQA
-2406 IEEQFLSQL
+2406 IEEQFISQL

-2424 TERQSQNSGVQDNQ
+2424 IERQVQNSGVQENQ
-2438 PSDDPLSND
+2438 PFHNPPSND

-2453 GDNTSSQQTEVQQE
+2453 DDNTSSQQNEVQQG
-2467 NGNEVIHYPPN
+2467 NGNEVTHYQPN
-2478 PTVESVPC
+2478 PTAETIPS
-2486 NEQVDPRSSFNGAGE
+2486 NEQVDSRSSFSDSGE
-2501 GLQVDEPMLV
+2501 DLQVDEPMLA

-2520 NGLDSMEIG
+2520 NGLDNMEIG

-2535 CDQVETMPELVNSS
+2535 CDQVETMPENVNS
-2549 AEHHAAL
+2549 AEHHASL
-2556 HREGASEVPAILHDV
+2556 QCEGVPEAHASLNDV
-2571 PVQAVGSSADGQSNN
+2571 PLQDVRSSTDDQCNN
-2586 SLFVDSVS
+2586 PLLANSVS
-2594 VMPNVDHV
+2594 MMPDVDQM
-2602 NADVEMNG
+2602 NADVEMTG
-2610 ADAEENLSG
+2610 ADAEGNRPG
-2619 QSMPASEQGV
+2619 QSMPASEQGA
-2629 DEPSFRQETLVARDA
+2629 DETSSRQETLVAQDA
-2644 TQADQTSTNNEA
+2644 TQANQNGIDNETPTTSA
-2656 PATNTIDPTFLEA
+2656 IDPTFLEA

-2675 AEVLASQQAQSVQP
+2675 TEVLASQQAQSVQP
-2689 PTYAPPSVDD
+2689 PTYAPPSVED

-2739 SIIATFPNELRE
+2739 SIIATFPADVRE

-2795 LSSHRSGLGFDRQ
+2795 LNSRRNGLGFDRQ

-2822 ATSTISDSMKVKEI
+2822 AASAFADGMKMNEI
-2836 EGEPLLDANA
+2836 EGEPLLDTNA
-2846 LRALIRLLRLAQPLG
+2846 LKALIHLLRMAQPLG

-2868 LLNLCAHSTTRA
+2868 LLNLCAHSTTR
-2880 TLVRLLLAMIKPEA
+2880 TSLVCLLLNMIKPEA
-2894 EGSVSGLATIN
+2894 EGSVSGLTAIN

-2917 YGRSQLLDGLPPLV
+2917 YGRSQLMDGLPPLV
-2931 LRRIL
+2931 LRRVL
-2936 EILTYLS
+2936 EILTYL
-2943 ANHSSIADM
+2943 ATNHSSIANM
-2952 LFYLDPSIVPEPRSP
+2952 LFYFDPSIVLEPLSP
-2967 KYLETKMD
+2967 KYLETKID
-2975 KGKEKINDGGD
+2975 KGKEKIGDGD
-2986 SLKPLGDTD
+2986 NSLKPLGDTD
-2995 DVPLILF
+2995 NVPLILF

-3012 RSTAH
+3012 HSTTH

-3030 TAASKLESKVQSG
+3030 TAASKLDTHAQSG
-3043 QAREPSQKRTV
+3043 QARENSQKQTA
-3054 GEAPGDVQ
+3054 GEVPGGVQ
-3062 SVLPLV
+3062 SVPPLV
-3068 AESSQEDKAASA
+3068 AESSQEDKAASS
-3080 GLSISDG
+3080 GSISNG
-3087 KRSIDACS
+3087 NRSIDACS
-3095 VFLQLPQP
+3095 VFLKLPQP
-3103 DLRNLCSLLGHEG
+3103 ELSNLCSLLGCEG

-3129 KKLASV
+3129 KKLASIV
-3135 VSTHRKFFTSELSEL
+3135 ATHRKFFTSELSEL
-3150 AHGLSSSAVNELVT
+3150 AHGLSSSAVSELVT

-3180 AAILRVLLALSSLTS
+3180 AAILRVLQALSSLTS
-3195 PTSPTVDENMD
+3195 LTSPTIDENMD
-3206 LERIGEQEEQ
+3206 LESGGEQEEQ
-3216 ATMWNLS
+3216 TTMWNLS
-3223 IALEPLWQE
+3223 IALQPLWLE
-3232 LSECISVTEIQLVQN
+3232 LSECISLTETQLVQS
-3247 TFSPTITN
+3247 TFSPTVSNI
-3255 LNVGEHVQGSSSS
+3255 NVGELVQGGSSS

-3289 ERLQANQSIV
+3289 EKLQANQSIV
-3299 QQDHASITARE
+3299 QQDHVTITARE

-3323 YIGDSQRKLDG
+3323 CFGDSQRKLDG
-3334 AVTFSRFAEKH
+3334 VVTFSRFAEKH

-3388 QQHDQH
+3388 QQHEQH
-3394 LSGPLRVSVRRA
+3394 RSGPLRISVRRA

-3459 ALLFTTVGNNVTFQP
+3459 ALLFTTVGNDVTFQP

-3491 GRVVAK
+3491 GRVVSK

-3519 VKVTYHDIEAV
+3519 AKVTYHDIEAV

-3573 YELIPG
+3573 YELKPG

-3644 DLDDLNANTEYTGY
+3644 DLDDLKANTEYTGY
-3658 TSASSVVQWF
+3658 TPASGVVQWF

-3700 LQGISGPQKFQIHK
+3700 LQGISGPQKLQIHK

-3729 NQLDLPEYATREQLQ
+3729 NQLDLPEYTSGEQLQ
-3744 ERLLLAIHEASEDR
+3744 ERLLLAIHEASE
-3758 GGLTQYLYYNPDG
+3758 GFGFG
-3771 KLPFLIPHLEAALLL
+3771 
-3786 SSQNS
+3786 
-3791 LTGAKLGGISPE
+3791 
-3803 SREAKVGIPN
+3803 
-3813 SIMH
+3813 

>member
-1 MTKLKRRRSTEVPPK
+1 MTKLKRRRSSEVPPK
-16 IKSFINSVTT
+16 IKSFINNVTT

-66 KSRKDLQVEDNFLE
+66 KPRRDLQVEDNFLE
-80 SDPPFPREAVLQILR
+80 SDPPFPREAVLQILC

-114 QHLSNLLA
+114 QHLSNLLS

-196 EFYALDQSSS
+196 EFYALDELSS
-206 QFNATEQSTHGLQII
+206 QVSATERSTQGLQII
-221 HLPNVDACPE
+221 HLPNVNACPE

-258 RFAKAFGS
+258 RFARAFGS

-301 PEFVNE
+301 PEFINE

-312 SHEDEV
+312 SYEDEV
-318 PEKIRILCLSSLV
+318 PEKIRILCLLSLV

-337 PRQSTVLA
+337 SRQSTVLA

-359 MQKAIDSVI
+359 MQKTIDSVI

-376 VFAEAL
+376 VFSEAL

-456 LKVEVSHVENCSKQ
+456 LKVEVSHIENCSKQ
-470 QGEDSDSR
+470 QGEDSDLR
-478 AGNLVVAASASSELD
+478 RNLRVVASASSELD

-612 ALCLNNNGLQAVRD
+612 ALCLNNNGLQAVKD

-687 SGVDATCSPADPSCS
+687 SGVDASYSPTDPSCS

-711 EERSLLQS
+711 EERSPVLS
-719 DDRES
+719 DERES

-731 QTTEQSSDASV
+731 QATEQSSDASV

-814 SLARAVCAFLKEHL
+814 SLARSVCAFLREHL
-828 KSTNELLVSVGGTH
+828 KSTNELLVSIGGAH
-842 LAVVESAKQSKVLR
+842 LAVVESANQAKVLR

-891 DLGKVYREII
+891 DLGNAYREIV

-915 RNAEPETESADASSS
+915 RCAEQETESADVSSS

-948 MNPVSV
+948 MNPVSI
-954 RNGSQSLWSG
+954 RNGSQSLWGG

-1024 DEVLN
+1024 DEILN
-1029 KLASILRS
+1029 KLASILRT

-1044 GFTSPNRRRADVGSS
+1044 GFTLPNRRRADVGSL

-1106 AALIFDSRR
+1106 AALTFDSRR
-1115 RTCYAAMVNNLYVH
+1115 RTCYAAMVNNFYVH

-1153 PTPSVDHE
+1153 PTPSVDQE

-1182 CRVLEY
+1182 CRALEY

-1241 LPVWNHPM
+1241 LPVWNHQM
-1249 FPSCST
+1249 FPSCSAG
-1255 SFIASIISLV
+1255 FIASIVSLV

-1276 RNRSGVTGTTNQRF
+1276 RSRGGIAGSTNQRF

-1338 PVQEDDEL
+1338 PVQDDDEL

-1360 SKVDN
+1360 SKVGN
-1365 VDKPIDALTE
+1365 VDKSIDALTE
-1375 GGQMKVPPAED
+1375 EGQMKVPPIED

-1396 SSDKMAF
+1396 SSDTMAF
-1403 SLTDLLLTLCNRNKG
+1403 SLTDLLVTLCNRNKG

-1479 LMNFKARNASGS
+1479 LMNFKASNASGS
-1491 EILVPKCISALLLIL
+1491 EILVPKCVSALLLIL

-1516 SSESVG
+1516 SSETMG
-1522 GTQTAS
+1522 GTQTVS
-1528 PPDASVLASGM
+1528 PPDSSVPASGTE
-1539 DEKVASDFP
+1539 EKVTSDFT
-1548 EKESGAAL
+1548 EKESGTAL

-1566 LTIEESHKVLLVA
+1566 LTIEESHKVLLVV

-1591 MQAIMQL
+1591 MQAILQL

-1612 LENGGLA
+1612 LENGGLT
-1619 ALFSLRRS
+1619 ALFNLPRS
-1627 CFFPGYDTVAA
+1627 CFFPGYQTVAS
-1638 AIIRHLLEDPQ
+1638 AIVRHLLEDPQ

-1670 RISPRTFLTSMAPV
+1670 RFSPRTFLTSMAPV

-1696 AAVCQLELS
+1696 AAVCQLESS

-1735 SENKMHDGSGKCAKS
+1735 SESKMHDGSGKCAKG

-1766 DIVLKYPLPRSRE
+1766 DIVLKYPLQKSQE

-1805 AKKMESES
+1805 AKKTESES
-1813 ERSAGLAKVT
+1813 EISAGLAKVN

-1839 VGVILRRDLELCHQR
+1839 VGVILRRDLELCHLR
-1854 ASIQTDSSG
+1854 GSNQTGSSG
-1863 HGGIIHHVLHQL
+1863 LGGIIHHILHQL
-1875 LPISTDKSA
+1875 LPIATDKSA
-1884 GPNEWRDKL
+1884 GPDEWRDKL

-1919 VKALSSFSNLESNSH
+1919 VKAMSSFSNLESNSH

-1947 SDLVYSILSKN
+1947 SDLVYAILSKN

-1990 QVIDLDHPDAP
+1990 QAIDLDHPDAP

-2008 KALESLSRVANASEQ
+2008 KALESLSRAANASEQ
-2023 VIKSEGLNKK
+2023 VLKSEGLNRK
-2033 KTTGSSERHDEQT
+2033 KTTGSIGRHDEQT
-2046 AASAAETIEHNQ
+2046 AASAAETVEHNQ
-2058 GIGGTQEVPDEEET
+2058 NVGGTQEVPDEEGT
-2072 DIQQQQG
+2072 DIQQQEG
-2079 TPHVEGSHA
+2079 TTHVDGNHA
-2088 AQQNQSAEQNMRIES
+2088 VHQNESAEQDMRLES

-2111 SMEIGMDFMREE
+2111 SMEVGLDFMREE

-2128 GLHNTDQIEM
+2128 VLHNTGQIEM

-2158 DDGEEDEDDDE
+2158 DDGDEDEDEDEDE

-2243 ASSGLIDVAAEPF
+2243 ASGGLIDVAAEPF

-2284 ERPVPEVNGFQH
+2284 ERSVTEVNGFQH
-2296 PLLSRPSQSGD
+2296 PLLLRPSQSGD
-2307 LVSMWSSGGHS
+2307 LVSMWSS
-2318 SRDLEAL
+2318 
-2325 SSGSFDVAH
+2325 
-2334 FYMFDAPVL
+2334 
-2343 PYEHVPSSIFGDRSG
+2343 
-2358 TAAPPPLSDYS
+2358 
-2369 VGMDS
+2369 GMDS

-2394 QAGGQAAAIAQA
+2394 QAGAQAAAIAQA

-2415 CSVPTTNAP
+2415 CSVPATNVP
-2424 TERQSQNSGVQDNQ
+2424 TERQFQNSGVQENQ
-2438 PSDDPLSND
+2438 PSDPLSND

-2453 GDNTSSQQTEVQQE
+2453 GDNTSNQQLEVHQE
-2467 NGNEVIHYPPN
+2467 NGNEDTRYQPN
-2478 PTVESVPC
+2478 PTVETVPC
-2486 NEQVDPRSSFNGAGE
+2486 NEQVDPRPSFSGAGE
-2501 GLQVDEPMLV
+2501 GPQVDEPMLV

-2520 NGLDSMEIG
+2520 NGLDNMEIG

-2535 CDQVETMPELVNSS
+2535 CDQVETMPELANSS
-2549 AEHHAAL
+2549 AEQHAAL
-2556 HREGASEVPAILHDV
+2556 HYEGVPEVPASLNEV
-2571 PVQAVGSSADGQSNN
+2571 PIQAVGSAIGGLSYNP
-2586 SLFVDSVS
+2586 LLVDSVS
-2594 VMPNVDHV
+2594 AMPNVDHV

-2610 ADAEENLSG
+2610 ADADGNQLE
-2619 QSMPASEQGV
+2619 QSTLASERGA
-2629 DEPSFRQETLVARDA
+2629 DEPSSRQETLVARDA
-2644 TQADQTSTNNEA
+2644 AQADQTGLDNGA
-2656 PATNTIDPTFLEA
+2656 PATNAIDPTFLEA

-2739 SIIATFPNELRE
+2739 SIIATFPADLRE

-2795 LSSHRSGLGFDRQ
+2795 LSSRRNGLGFDRQ

-2822 ATSTISDSMKVKEI
+2822 ATSTIADSMEVKEM
-2836 EGEPLLDANA
+2836 EGKPLLDANA
-2846 LRALIRLLRLAQPLG
+2846 LKALIRLLRLAQPLG

-2880 TLVRLLLAMIKPEA
+2880 TLVRLLLDMIKPEA
-2894 EGSVSGLATIN
+2894 EGSISGLATIN

-2943 ANHSSIADM
+2943 TNHTSIANM
-2952 LFYLDPSIVPEPRSP
+2952 LFYLDPSIVSEPLSP

-2975 KGKEKINDGGD
+2975 KGKEKIDDGGD

-2995 DVPLILF
+2995 DIPLILF

-3030 TAASKLESKVQSG
+3030 MAASKLESQAQSG
-3043 QAREPSQKRTV
+3043 QARETSQKQTV
-3054 GEAPGDVQ
+3054 GEASSDVP
-3062 SVLPLV
+3062 SVPPVV
-3068 AESSQEDKAASA
+3068 AESSEEDKAASA
-3080 GLSISDG
+3080 GLSVSDG
-3087 KRSIDACS
+3087 KRSIDASS
-3095 VFLQLPQP
+3095 VFLQLPQA
-3103 DLRNLCSLLGHEG
+3103 DLRNLCSLLGREG

-3135 VSTHRKFFTSELSEL
+3135 VATHRKFFTLELSEL
-3150 AHGLSSSAVNELVT
+3150 AHGLSSSAVSELVT

-3171 GLSAGSMAG
+3171 GLSSGSMAG
-3180 AAILRVLLALSSLTS
+3180 AAILRVLQALSSLTS
-3195 PTSPTVDENMD
+3195 PTVDENMNV
-3206 LERIGEQEEQ
+3206 EHNGEQEEQ

-3232 LSECISVTEIQLVQN
+3232 LSECISVTEMQLIQS
-3247 TFSPTITN
+3247 TFGRTMSNIT
-3255 LNVGEHVQGSSSS
+3255 VGEHVQGSSSS

-3289 ERLQANQSIV
+3289 EKLQANQSIV
-3299 QQDHASITARE
+3299 QQDHMSITARE

-3323 YIGDSQRKLDG
+3323 YMGDSQRKLDG

-3388 QQHDQH
+3388 QQHEQH
-3394 LSGPLRVSVRRA
+3394 LSGPLRISVRRA

-3542 ENDVSDIPDLTFSMD
+3542 ENDVSCVPDLTFSMD

-3573 YELIPG
+3573 YELKPG

-3599 HILTNAIRPQINSFL
+3599 HILTNAIRPQITSFL

-3644 DLDDLNANTEYTGY
+3644 DLDDLKANTEYTGY
-3658 TSASSVVQWF
+3658 TSASSVIQWF

-3729 NQLDLPEYATREQLQ
+3729 NQLDLPEYTSREQLQ
-3744 ERLLLAIHEASEDR
+3744 ERLLLAIHEASE
-3758 GGLTQYLYYNPDG
+3758 GFGFG
-3771 KLPFLIPHLEAALLL
+3771 
-3786 SSQNS
+3786 
-3791 LTGAKLGGISPE
+3791 
-3803 SREAKVGIPN
+3803 
-3813 SIMH
+3813 

>member
-1 MTKLKRRRSTEVPPK
+1 MTKLKKRRSTEVPPK
-16 IKSFINSVTT
+16 IKSFINGVITS
-26 TPLENIEEPL
+26 PLENIEEPL

-66 KSRKDLQVEDNFLE
+66 KPRKDLQVEDNFLE

-122 STDADVLEA
+122 STDADIVEA
-131 CLQTLAAFLKKTLGR
+131 CLQTLAAFLNKTLGR
-146 YSIRDTSLNTKLFSL
+146 YSIRDLSLNTKLFSL

-174 IASTAQNG
+174 VASTTQNG

-196 EFYALDQSSS
+196 EFYALNELST
-206 QFNATEQSTHGLQII
+206 QFSAIEQPTQGLQII
-221 HLPNVDACPE
+221 HLPNVDTCPE
-231 TDLELLNKLVVE
+231 TDCELLNKLVVE

-258 RFAKAFGS
+258 RFARAFRP
-266 LASRQQY
+266 LVSRQLY

-312 SHEDEV
+312 SYEDEV
-318 PEKIRILCLSSLV
+318 PKKIRILCLLSLV

-337 PRQSTVLA
+337 SRQSTVLA
-345 AVTSGGHR
+345 AVTSSGHR
-353 GILSSL
+353 SILSSL

-368 SDTSKWSV
+368 SDSSKWSV
-376 VFAEAL
+376 DFAEAL

-422 VATAVH
+422 VAAAVH

-436 SNPAA
+436 SNPAT

-456 LKVEVSHVENCSKQ
+456 LKVEVSHVEDCKQ

-478 AGNLVVAASASSELD
+478 TRNLQVAASASSELD

-525 SGNTSRIYGS
+525 AGNTSRIYGS
-535 EESLLPQCLCIIF
+535 EESLLPQCLCLIF

-579 LDAAGLPSAFLDA
+579 LDAAGLPSAFLNA

-612 ALCLNNNGLQAVRD
+612 ALCLNNNGLQAVKD

-637 TSKTYLRALFGEA
+637 TSKTYLRALFGET
-650 PGSLSSGLDE
+650 PGSLSTGLDE

-668 RGPGVDMV
+668 RGPGVDML
-676 IEILNAISKIG
+676 IEILNVITKIG
-687 SGVDATCSPADPSCS
+687 SGVDGSCASTDPSCS

-711 EERSLLQS
+711 EERSLVLS
-719 DDRES
+719 DDRGS

-731 QTTEQSSDASV
+731 QTTEQSSDTSA
-742 ANVESLFPEC
+742 ANVDSLFPEC

-761 TILQNSD
+761 TVLQNSD
-768 TCRIFVEKKG
+768 TCHIFVEKKG

-786 TLPLMPL
+786 TLPLMPI
-793 STPIGQIISVAF
+793 STSIGQIISVAF
-805 KNFSPQHSA
+805 KNFSHQHSA
-814 SLARAVCAFLKEHL
+814 SLARAVCAFLREHL
-828 KSTNELLVSVGGTH
+828 KSTNELLVSVAGTH
-842 LAVVESAKQSKVLR
+842 LGVVESAKQAKVLR

-865 SLSNFLLKGNSTVV
+865 SLSNFLLKGNSTFV

-891 DLGKVYREII
+891 DIGMAYREII

-915 RNAEPETESADASSS
+915 RNAEQGTDLSSS
-930 NAVGRESDD
+930 TAVVRESDD
-939 DANVPVVRY
+939 DANIPVVRY
-948 MNPVSV
+948 MNPVSI
-954 RNGSQSLWSG
+954 RNGSQSLWGG

-988 IRGGRTGRHLDA
+988 IRSGRTGQHLDA
-1000 LSVDSE
+1000 LSIDSE

-1018 LKRRTP
+1018 LKSRTP
-1024 DEVLN
+1024 DEILN
-1029 KLASILRS
+1029 KLASVLRS

-1044 GFTSPNRRRADVGSS
+1044 GFTSPNRRRADVGLL
-1059 SAASKT
+1059 SAVSKT
-1065 LGTTLAKIFLEA
+1065 LGTTLAKIYLEA
-1077 LSFSGYSTTG
+1077 LSFSGYFTAG

-1106 AALIFDSRR
+1106 AALTFDSRR
-1115 RTCYAAMVNNLYVH
+1115 RTCYASMVNNFYVH
-1129 GTFRELLTTF
+1129 GTFKELLTTF

-1153 PTPSVDHE
+1153 PCPSVDHE

-1198 TSASQAQL
+1198 TSGSQVQL
-1206 LVQPVAVGLSIG
+1206 LVQPVAAGLSIG

-1233 QSQVLDVI
+1233 QSQVLDVM
-1241 LPVWNHPM
+1241 LSVWNHPM

-1255 SFIASIISLV
+1255 GFISSIVSLV

-1276 RNRSGVTGTTNQRF
+1276 RNQSGIAGSTNQRF
-1290 MPPPPDENT
+1290 MLPPPDENT
-1299 IATIVEMGFTR
+1299 IAMIVEMGFTR

-1360 SKVDN
+1360 LKIDDEDN
-1365 VDKPIDALTE
+1365 SIDAVTE
-1375 GGQMKVPPAED
+1375 EGQMTVPPVED

-1396 SSDKMAF
+1396 SSDTMAF
-1403 SLTDLLLTLCNRNKG
+1403 SLTDLLVTLCNRNKG

-1474 AATDV
+1474 AVTNV

-1491 EILVPKCISALLLIL
+1491 EILIPKCISALLLIL
-1506 DNMLQSRPRI
+1506 DNMSQSRPRI
-1516 SSESVG
+1516 SSETTG
-1522 GTQTAS
+1522 GTQTVS
-1528 PPDASVLASGM
+1528 LPDSSVLASGT
-1539 DEKVASDFP
+1539 EKKVASDFP
-1548 EKESGAAL
+1548 EKESGTAL
-1556 EKILGKSTGY
+1556 EKLLGKSTGY
-1566 LTIEESHKVLLVA
+1566 LTIEESREVLLVA

-1591 MQAIMQL
+1591 MQAILQL

-1604 THVLALQF
+1604 THILALQF
-1612 LENGGLA
+1612 LENGGLT
-1619 ALFSLRRS
+1619 ALFSIPRS
-1627 CFFPGYDTVAA
+1627 CFFPGYDTVAS
-1638 AIIRHLLEDPQ
+1638 AIIRHLLEDPH

-1656 LEIRQTLSGNRHAG
+1656 LEIRQTLIGNRHAG

-1696 AAVCQLELS
+1696 AAACQLESS
-1705 GGRTFVVLSKE
+1705 GGRTFVVLLKE
-1716 KEKEK
+1716 KEKER

-1735 SENKMHDGSGKCAKS
+1735 SENKMHDGSGKCAKG

-1761 IDQLL
+1761 MDQLL
-1766 DIVLKYPLPRSRE
+1766 DIVLKHPLPKSPE

-1805 AKKMESES
+1805 TKKVESES

-1829 SDILLMYVHA
+1829 SDVLLMYVHA
-1839 VGVILRRDLELCHQR
+1839 VGVILRRDLELCHLR
-1854 ASIQTDSSG
+1854 GSNQTDSSG
-1863 HGGIIHHVLHQL
+1863 QGGIIHHILHQL
-1875 LPISTDKSA
+1875 LLISTDKSA
-1884 GPNEWRDKL
+1884 GPDEWRDKL
-1893 SEKASWFLVVLC
+1893 SEKASWFIVVLC

-1919 VKALSSFSNLESNSH
+1919 VKAMSSFSNLESNSH
-1934 KNILLPDKKVFAF
+1934 NNVLLPDKKVFAF

-1975 SMIDGGMVQSLTGIL
+1975 SMIDGGMVQSLTSIL

-2008 KALESLSRVANASEQ
+2008 KALESLSRAANASEQ
-2023 VIKSEGLNKK
+2023 VLKSEGLNKK
-2033 KTTGSSERHDEQT
+2033 KTTVSNGRCDEQT
-2046 AASAAETIEHNQ
+2046 AASAVETIEHNQ
-2058 GIGGTQEVPDEEET
+2058 NSGATQEAPDEEDT

-2079 TPHVEGSHA
+2079 TTHVEGNHA
-2088 AQQNQSAEQNMRIES
+2088 AHQNQPAEQDMRIES
-2103 EDTMATNP
+2103 EDTMPTNP
-2111 SMEIGMDFMREE
+2111 SVEIGMDFMHEE

-2128 GLHNTDQIEM
+2128 VLHNTDQIEM
-2138 TFHVENRADDD
+2138 TFRVENRAGDD

-2158 DDGEEDEDDDE
+2158 DDGDEDEDEDDDE
-2169 GEDEDEDIAEDGA
+2169 GEDEDITEDGA

-2198 GLGDDYNDEMIDE
+2198 GLADDYNDEMIDE
-2211 EDDDFHENRVI
+2211 DDFHENRVI

-2256 EGVNVDDL
+2256 ERVNVDDL

-2284 ERPVPEVNGFQH
+2284 ERSVTEANGFQH
-2296 PLLSRPSQSGD
+2296 PLLLRPSQSED
-2307 LVSMWSSGGHS
+2307 LVSMLSSGGHS
-2318 SRDLEAL
+2318 SRGLEAL
-2325 SSGSFDVAH
+2325 SYGSFDVPH

-2343 PYEHVPSSIFGDRSG
+2343 PFEHVPSSIFGDRLG
-2358 TAAPPPLSDYS
+2358 RAAPPPLSDS
-2369 VGMDS
+2369 SLGMDS

-2394 QAGGQAAAIAQA
+2394 QAGARSAAIAQA
-2406 IEEQFLSQL
+2406 IEEQFISQL

-2424 TERQSQNSGVQDNQ
+2424 IERQVQNSGVQENQ
-2438 PSDDPLSND
+2438 PFHNPPSND

-2453 GDNTSSQQTEVQQE
+2453 DDNTSSQQNEVQQG
-2467 NGNEVIHYPPN
+2467 NGNEVTHYQPN
-2478 PTVESVPC
+2478 PTAETIPS
-2486 NEQVDPRSSFNGAGE
+2486 NEQVDSRSSFSDSGE
-2501 GLQVDEPMLV
+2501 DLQVDEPMLA

-2520 NGLDSMEIG
+2520 NGLDNMEIG

-2535 CDQVETMPELVNSS
+2535 CDQVETMPENVNS
-2549 AEHHAAL
+2549 AEHHASL
-2556 HREGASEVPAILHDV
+2556 QCEGVPEAHASLNDV
-2571 PVQAVGSSADGQSNN
+2571 PLQDVRSSTDDQCNN
-2586 SLFVDSVS
+2586 PLLANSVS
-2594 VMPNVDHV
+2594 MMPDVDQM
-2602 NADVEMNG
+2602 NADVEMTG
-2610 ADAEENLSG
+2610 ADAEGNRPG
-2619 QSMPASEQGV
+2619 QSMPASEQGA
-2629 DEPSFRQETLVARDA
+2629 DETSSRQETLVAQDA
-2644 TQADQTSTNNEA
+2644 TQANQNGIDNETPTTSA
-2656 PATNTIDPTFLEA
+2656 IDPTFLEA

-2675 AEVLASQQAQSVQP
+2675 TEVLASQQAQSVQP
-2689 PTYAPPSVDD
+2689 PTYAPPSVED

-2739 SIIATFPNELRE
+2739 SIIATFPAD
-2751 EVLLT
+2751 VLLT

-2795 LSSHRSGLGFDRQ
+2795 LNSRRNGLGFDRQ

-2822 ATSTISDSMKVKEI
+2822 AASAFADGMKMNEI
-2836 EGEPLLDANA
+2836 EGEPLLDTNA
-2846 LRALIRLLRLAQPLG
+2846 LKALIHLLRMAQPLG

-2868 LLNLCAHSTTRA
+2868 LLNLCAHSTTR
-2880 TLVRLLLAMIKPEA
+2880 TSLVCLLLNMIKPEA
-2894 EGSVSGLATIN
+2894 EGSVSGLTAIN

-2917 YGRSQLLDGLPPLV
+2917 YGRSQLMDGLPPLV
-2931 LRRIL
+2931 LRRVL
-2936 EILTYLS
+2936 EILTYL
-2943 ANHSSIADM
+2943 ATNHSSIANM
-2952 LFYLDPSIVPEPRSP
+2952 LFYFDPSIVLEPLSP
-2967 KYLETKMD
+2967 KYLETKID
-2975 KGKEKINDGGD
+2975 KGKEKIGDGD
-2986 SLKPLGDTD
+2986 NSLKPLGDTD
-2995 DVPLILF
+2995 NVPLILF

-3012 RSTAH
+3012 HSTTH

-3030 TAASKLESKVQSG
+3030 TAASKLDTHAQSG
-3043 QAREPSQKRTV
+3043 QARENSQKQTA
-3054 GEAPGDVQ
+3054 GEVPGGVQ
-3062 SVLPLV
+3062 SVPPLV
-3068 AESSQEDKAASA
+3068 AESSQEDKAASS
-3080 GLSISDG
+3080 GSISNG
-3087 KRSIDACS
+3087 NRSIDACS
-3095 VFLQLPQP
+3095 VFLKLPQP
-3103 DLRNLCSLLGHEG
+3103 ELSNLCSLLGCEG

-3129 KKLASV
+3129 KKLASIV
-3135 VSTHRKFFTSELSEL
+3135 ATHRKFFTSELSEL
-3150 AHGLSSSAVNELVT
+3150 AHGLSSSAVSELVT

-3180 AAILRVLLALSSLTS
+3180 AAILRVLQALSSLTS
-3195 PTSPTVDENMD
+3195 LTSPTIDENMD
-3206 LERIGEQEEQ
+3206 LESGGEQEEQ
-3216 ATMWNLS
+3216 TTMWNLS
-3223 IALEPLWQE
+3223 IALQPLWLE
-3232 LSECISVTEIQLVQN
+3232 LSECISLTETQLVQS
-3247 TFSPTITN
+3247 TFSPTVSNI
-3255 LNVGEHVQGSSSS
+3255 NVGELVQGGSSS

-3289 ERLQANQSIV
+3289 EKLQANQSIV
-3299 QQDHASITARE
+3299 QQDHVTITARE

-3323 YIGDSQRKLDG
+3323 CFGDSQRKLDG
-3334 AVTFSRFAEKH
+3334 VVTFSRFAEKH

-3388 QQHDQH
+3388 QQHEQH
-3394 LSGPLRVSVRRA
+3394 RSGPLRISVRRA

-3459 ALLFTTVGNNVTFQP
+3459 ALLFTTVGNDVTFQP

-3491 GRVVAK
+3491 GRVVSK

-3519 VKVTYHDIEAV
+3519 AKVTYHDIEAV

-3573 YELIPG
+3573 YELKPG

-3644 DLDDLNANTEYTGY
+3644 DLDDLKANTEYTGY
-3658 TSASSVVQWF
+3658 TPASGVVQWF

-3700 LQGISGPQKFQIHK
+3700 LQGISGPQKLQIHK

-3729 NQLDLPEYATREQLQ
+3729 NQLDLPEYTSGEQLQ
-3744 ERLLLAIHEASEDR
+3744 ERLLLAIHEASE
-3758 GGLTQYLYYNPDG
+3758 GFGFG
-3771 KLPFLIPHLEAALLL
+3771 
-3786 SSQNS
+3786 
-3791 LTGAKLGGISPE
+3791 
-3803 SREAKVGIPN
+3803 
-3813 SIMH
+3813 

>member
-1 MTKLKRRRSTEVPPK
+1 MKLKRRRSLEVPPK
-16 IKSFINSVTT
+16 IKSFINTVTT
-26 TPLENIEEPL
+26 IPLENIEEPL
-36 KGFVWE
+36 KSFVWE

-52 DLFNHFDSYFEKHI
+52 DLFNHFDSFFEKHI
-66 KSRKDLQVEDNFLE
+66 KPRKDLQVEDNFLE

-114 QHLSNLLA
+114 HLSFLIA
-122 STDADVLEA
+122 STDADVIEA
-131 CLQTLAAFLKKTLGR
+131 CLQTLAAFLKKTIGK
-146 YSIRDTSLNTKLFSL
+146 YSIRDTSLNAKLFSL
-161 AQGWGGKDEGLGL
+161 AQGWGGKEEGLGL
-174 IASTAQNG
+174 IACTVQNG

-196 EFYALDQSSS
+196 EFYAVDES
-206 QFNATEQSTHGLQII
+206 FTNHFENHGKEQSNQGLQII
-221 HLPNVDACPE
+221 HLPSVNTCPE
-231 TDLELLNKLVVE
+231 TDLDLLNKLVEE

-258 RFAKAFGS
+258 RFARAFGS

-307 LVSLL
+307 LVLLL
-312 SHEDEV
+312 SYEDAI
-318 PEKIRILCLSSLV
+318 PEKIRVLCLLSLV

-337 PRQSTVLA
+337 SRQPTVLA

-359 MQKAIDSVI
+359 MQKAIDSVV
-368 SDTSKWSV
+368 SGTSKWSV

-422 VATAVH
+422 VGSAVH
-428 ILEAFMDY
+428 ILETFMDF

-456 LKVEVSHVENCSKQ
+456 LKVEVSYVENGSKQ
-470 QGEDSDSR
+470 QVDDSDTGGRSVQTVS
-478 AGNLVVAASASSELD
+478 GASSELD
-493 SMLPLYSEALVAYH
+493 NIHPLYSEALVSYH

-525 SGNTSRIYGS
+525 PGNTSRIYGS

-564 VMSDLIHKDPTCFPI
+564 VMSDLIHKDPTCFPV

-600 SEAIMCIPQCLD
+600 AEAIMCIPQCLD
-612 ALCLNNNGLQAVRD
+612 ALCLNNNGLQAVKD

-637 TSKTYLRALFGEA
+637 ASRTYLRALPGDTL
-650 PGSLSSGLDE
+650 GSLSTGLDE

-676 IEILNAISKIG
+676 IEVLNAISKIG
-687 SGVDATCSPADPSCS
+687 SGVDASCLSSDPPSCS
-702 APVPMETDA
+702 TPVPMETDA
-711 EERSLLQS
+711 DERCPVSS
-719 DDRES
+719 DDREPN
-724 FRMETLE
+724 RMD
-731 QTTEQSSDASV
+731 SSEHAADVSADASIV
-742 ANVESLFPEC
+742 NIESFLPDC
-752 LSNVARLLE
+752 VSNAARLLE
-761 TILQNSD
+761 TILQNAD
-768 TCRIFVEKKG
+768 TCRIFIEKKG

-786 TLPLMPL
+786 NLPLMPL
-793 STPIGQIISVAF
+793 SASIGQSISIAF
-805 KNFSPQHSA
+805 KNFSQQHSA
-814 SLARAVCAFLKEHL
+814 SLARAVCSFLREHL
-828 KSTNELLVSVGGTH
+828 KSTNELFVSVGGTQ
-842 LAVVESAKQSKVLR
+842 LAAIESTKQTKVLR

-865 SLSNFLLKGNSTVV
+865 SLSNFLLKGTSTVV

-891 DLGKVYREII
+891 DLGKTYREII
-901 WQVSLYNDSKVDEK
+901 WQISLCKDSKVEEK
-915 RNAEPETESADASSS
+915 RHTDQETENADASSS
-930 NAVGRESDD
+930 NVIGRDSDD
-939 DANVPVVRY
+939 DSNIPVVRY
-948 MNPVSV
+948 MNPVSI
-954 RNGSQSLWSG
+954 RSSSQSLWGG

-971 IRSGEGL
+971 LRSGEGL
-978 HRRSRHGLAR
+978 NRRSRHGLAR

-1000 LSVDSE
+1000 LNIDSE
-1006 IPSDEPETSLPK
+1006 VPPNVPETSSQDVK
-1018 LKRRTP
+1018 KVSP
-1024 DEVLN
+1024 DVLVLEILN
-1029 KLASILRS
+1029 KLASTLRS
-1037 FFSALVK
+1037 FFTALVK
-1044 GFTSPNRRRADVGSS
+1044 GFTSPNRRRADVGSL

-1065 LGTTLAKIFLEA
+1065 LGTALAKIFLEA
-1077 LSFSGYSTTG
+1077 LGFSGYSTSG
-1087 LDTSLS
+1087 LDMSLS
-1093 VKCRYLGKVVDDM
+1093 VKCRYLGKAVDDM
-1106 AALIFDSRR
+1106 AALTFDSRR
-1115 RTCYAAMVNNLYVH
+1115 RTCYTAMVNNFYVH
-1129 GTFRELLTTF
+1129 GTFKELLTTF

-1153 PTPSVDHE
+1153 PTATADHE
-1161 KAGEGNNLSHSTWLL
+1161 KAVEGNKLSHSTWLL
-1176 DTLHSY
+1176 DTLQSY

-1188 FVNSSLLLSS
+1188 FVNSSLLLSQ

-1218 LFPVPKDP
+1218 LFPVPRDP

-1233 QSQVLDVI
+1233 QSQVLDVV
-1241 LPVWNHPM
+1241 LPVWNHNM
-1249 FPSCST
+1249 FPNCNSG
-1255 SFIASIISLV
+1255 FVASIVSVI

-1276 RNRSGVTGTTNQRF
+1276 RNRSGVAGSTNQRF
-1290 MPPPPDENT
+1290 MPPPPDEGT
-1299 IATIVEMGFTR
+1299 IATIVEMGFSR

-1325 EMAMEWLFSHAED
+1325 ELAMEWLFSHAED

-1353 LGSSSEG
+1353 LGNSSEG

-1365 VDKPIDALTE
+1365 ADKSTDLLTE
-1375 GGQMKVPPAED
+1375 EAQMKAPPVDD

-1396 SSDKMAF
+1396 RSDSMAF
-1403 SLTDLLLTLCNRNKG
+1403 SLTDLLVTLCNRNKG
-1418 EDRLKVASYL
+1418 EDRPKVASYL
-1428 IEQLKLCPLDF
+1428 IQQLKLCPLDF

-1452 LALLLFEDGTVREI
+1452 LALLLFEDSSVREI
-1466 AAQNGIVA
+1466 AAENGIIP
-1474 AATDV
+1474 ATINI
-1479 LMNFKARNASGS
+1479 LMNFKASNASAS
-1491 EILVPKCISALLLIL
+1491 EILVPKCISSLLLIL
-1506 DNMLQSRPRI
+1506 DNMLQSRPKI
-1516 SSESVG
+1516 SSEAAEA
-1522 GTQTAS
+1522 TQTGS
-1528 PPDASVLASGM
+1528 LPDSSLS
-1539 DEKVASDFP
+1539 ASDTEEKLPSDVP
-1548 EKESGAAL
+1548 EKETGSAF

-1566 LTIEESHKVLLVA
+1566 LTIEESHKVLLLA

-1591 MQAIMQL
+1591 MQAVLQL
-1598 CARLTK
+1598 SARLTK
-1604 THVLALQF
+1604 THALALQF
-1612 LENGGLA
+1612 LENGGLS
-1619 ALFSLRRS
+1619 ALFNLPRS
-1627 CFFPGYDTVAA
+1627 CFFPGYDTVAS
-1638 AIIRHLLEDPQ
+1638 AIVRHLIEDPQ

-1670 RISPRTFLTSMAPV
+1670 RTNSRTFLTAMAPV
-1684 ISRDPVVFMKAA
+1684 ISRDPVVFMRAA
-1696 AAVCQLELS
+1696 ATVCQLESS
-1705 GGRTFVVLSKE
+1705 GGRTLVVLSKE

-1735 SENKMHDGSGKCAKS
+1735 SESKVNDGSGKCAKG
-1750 HKKIPANLTQV
+1750 HKKVPANLTQV

-1766 DIVLKYPLPRSRE
+1766 DIILKYPLPKSEE
-1779 GCVGDLNSMDVDEPA
+1779 GCASDLTSMEVDEPA
-1794 TKLKGKSKVDE
+1794 TKVKGKSKVDE
-1805 AKKMESES
+1805 TRKKESDS

-1839 VGVILRRDLELCHQR
+1839 VGVILRRDSELCQLR
-1854 ASIQTDSSG
+1854 GSNQTDSMG
-1863 HGGIIHHVLHQL
+1863 HGGLLHHVLHGL
-1875 LPISTDKSA
+1875 LPISIDKSA
-1884 GPNEWRDKL
+1884 GPDDWRDKL

-1919 VKALSSFSNLESNSH
+1919 VKAMSSFSNLESNSS
-1934 KNILLPDKKVFAF
+1934 KSMLLPDKKVFAF
-1947 SDLVYSILSKN
+1947 ADLVYSILSKN
-1958 ASSSHL
+1958 ASSGNL
-1964 PGSGCSPDIAK
+1964 PSSGCSPDIAK
-1975 SMIDGGMVQSLTGIL
+1975 SMIDGGMVQCLTGIL

-2008 KALESLSRVANASEQ
+2008 KALESLTRAANASEQ
-2023 VIKSEGLNKK
+2023 VLKSEGLNKK
-2033 KTTGSSERHDEQT
+2033 KTTGSNGRHNDQPTTT
-2046 AASAAETIEHNQ
+2046 AAEAIEHNQ
-2058 GIGGTQEVPDEEET
+2058 NSGGTTEIPNAEDTEVLQCQVPTEIESSNDAH
-2072 DIQQQQG
+2072 
-2079 TPHVEGSHA
+2079 P
-2088 AQQNQSAEQNMRIES
+2088 NQSAQQDMRIEV
-2103 EDTMATNP
+2103 EETITNNP
-2111 SMEIGMDFMREE
+2111 PGEIGMDFMREE

-2128 GLHNTDQIEM
+2128 VLHNADQIDM
-2138 TFHVENRADDD
+2138 TFRVENRADDD

-2158 DDGEEDEDDDE
+2158 DEGEEDDDD

-2211 EDDDFHENRVI
+2211 DDDFHEHRVI

-2243 ASSGLIDVAAEPF
+2243 AAGSLIDVAAEPF

-2270 LGFDRRRQ
+2270 LGFERRRQ

-2284 ERPVPEVNGFQH
+2284 ERSVTESNGFQH
-2296 PLLSRPSQSGD
+2296 PLLLRPSQSGD

-2325 SSGSFDVAH
+2325 SAGSFDVAH

-2343 PYEHVPSSIFGDRSG
+2343 PYDHVPSSLFGDRLGS
-2358 TAAPPPLSDYS
+2358 AAPPALSDYS

-2374 LHTQGRRGPGDGRW
+2374 LQIQGRRGPGDGRW

-2394 QAGGQAAAIAQA
+2394 QASTQAAVIAQA
-2406 IEEQFLSQL
+2406 VEEQFLSQL
-2415 CSVPTTNAP
+2415 RSLAP
-2424 TERQSQNSGVQDNQ
+2424 ASGHTERQSQHSGVQESQ
-2438 PSDDPLSND
+2438 PSNDPPSND
-2447 GQVVVD
+2447 GQVLLE
-2453 GDNTSSQQTEVQQE
+2453 GDNTSGQQTEVQQQE
-2467 NGNEVIHYPPN
+2467 NGNEGSHHLN
-2478 PTVESVPC
+2478 PTVERFSC
-2486 NEQVDPRSSFNGAGE
+2486 QEQVNPSSSVEDAGE
-2501 GLQVDEPMLV
+2501 CLHVHEPMLV
-2511 QPISLNSTP
+2511 QTISLNSTP
-2520 NGLDSMEIG
+2520 NSHENMEIG
-2529 DGDGTA
+2529 EGNGAAGD
-2535 CDQVETMPELVNSS
+2535 QLETMPEPVNSS
-2549 AEHHAAL
+2549 SQYHATL
-2556 HREGASEVPAILHDV
+2556 QCEGVPEALHDV
-2571 PVQAVGSSADGQSNN
+2571 PVQAVSCDGSARMDSQSNN
-2586 SLFVDSVS
+2586 HEFMDSGL
-2594 VMPNVDHV
+2594 VMPNVDCANV
-2602 NADVEMNG
+2602 DVDMSG
-2610 ADAEENLSG
+2610 TDAEGG
-2619 QSMPASEQGV
+2619 QSQQPIPASEHGV
-2629 DEPSFRQETLVARDA
+2629 DEPSSGQETVVLEEAN
-2644 TQADQTSTNNEA
+2644 QAEQLNSNNESSGA
-2656 PATNTIDPTFLEA
+2656 NAIDPTFLEA

-2689 PTYAPPSVDD
+2689 PTYTPPPVDD

-2739 SIIATFPNELRE
+2739 SIIATFPADLRE

-2795 LSSHRSGLGFDRQ
+2795 LTSRRNGLGFDRQ

-2822 ATSTISDSMKVKEI
+2822 AASAIAADSLKVKEV

-2846 LRALIRLLRLAQPLG
+2846 LKALIRLLRLAQPLG

-2868 LLNLCAHSTTRA
+2868 LLNLCAHSITRA
-2880 TLVRLLLAMIKPEA
+2880 TLVRLLLDMIKPEA
-2894 EGSVSGLATIN
+2894 EGSVSGLASIN

-2931 LRRIL
+2931 LHRIL
-2936 EILTYLS
+2936 EILTYL
-2943 ANHSSIADM
+2943 AKNHSSIANM
-2952 LFYLDPSIVPEPRSP
+2952 LLYLDPSIVPEHLSP

-2975 KGKEKINDGGD
+2975 KGKEKIEDEGD
-2986 SLKPLGDTD
+2986 PSKPLVNVDH
-2995 DVPLILF
+2995 VPLILF
-3002 LKLLNRPLFL
+3002 LKLLNQPIFL

-3017 LEQVMGLLQVVVF
+3017 LEQVMGLLQVVIY
-3030 TAASKLESKVQSG
+3030 TAASKLECRSLYGTATKNSEKQT
-3043 QAREPSQKRTV
+3043 AT
-3054 GEAPGDVQ
+3054 EASGDVQ
-3062 SVLPLV
+3062 KDPPL
-3068 AESSQEDKAASA
+3068 EPECSQEDKSASE
-3080 GLSISDG
+3080 LSISDG
-3087 KRSIDACS
+3087 KKNLDTCSI
-3095 VFLQLPQP
+3095 FLQLPLP
-3103 DLRNLCSLLGHEG
+3103 DLRNLGSLLGREG

-3135 VSTHRKFFTSELSEL
+3135 AASHRKFFTSELSEL
-3150 AHGLSSSAVNELVT
+3150 AHGLSSSAVSELVT
-3164 LRNTHML
+3164 LRNTQML

-3180 AAILRVLLALSSLTS
+3180 AAILRVLQALSSLISASTN
-3195 PTSPTVDENMD
+3195 ENIE
-3206 LERIGEQEEQ
+3206 LEGDGGQEEQ
-3216 ATMWNLS
+3216 ATTMWNLN
-3223 IALEPLWQE
+3223 IALEPLWRE
-3232 LSECISVTEIQLVQN
+3232 LSECISVTETQLGQSS
-3247 TFSPTITN
+3247 FSPTMSHIN
-3255 LNVGEHVQGSSSS
+3255 LGDHVQGTSS

-3289 ERLQANQSIV
+3289 EKLQVNNSFM
-3299 QQDHASITARE
+3299 QQDHADVTARE
-3310 VKESS
+3310 VKESAG
-3315 GSSSSTTA
+3315 GSVSLTTCST
-3323 YIGDSQRKLDG
+3323 DSQRKLDG
-3334 AVTFSRFAEKH
+3334 SVTFARFAEKH

-3366 MLKAPRLID
+3366 MLKVPRLID

-3388 QQHDQH
+3388 QQHEQH
-3394 LSGPLRVSVRRA
+3394 LSGPLRISVRRA

-3417 MRPTQ
+3417 MRPSL
-3422 DLRGRLN
+3422 DLKGRLN

-3450 LSRVVFDKG
+3450 LSRVIFDKG
-3459 ALLFTTVGNNVTFQP
+3459 ALLFTTVGSNATFQP

-3568 TQVTD
+3568 TEVTD
-3573 YELIPG
+3573 YELKPG

-3614 EGFNEL
+3614 DGFTEL

-3644 DLDDLNANTEYTGY
+3644 DLDDLKANTEYTGY
-3658 TSASSVVQWF
+3658 TAASSVVQWF

-3700 LQGISGPQKFQIHK
+3700 LQGISGPQRFQIHK

-3729 NQLDLPEYATREQLQ
+3729 NQLDLPEYTTKEQLQ
-3744 ERLLLAIHEASEDR
+3744 ERLLLAIHEASE
-3758 GGLTQYLYYNPDG
+3758 GFGFG
-3771 KLPFLIPHLEAALLL
+3771 
-3786 SSQNS
+3786 
-3791 LTGAKLGGISPE
+3791 
-3803 SREAKVGIPN
+3803 
-3813 SIMH
+3813 